1 MKYARMKIQIIRN
14 NPNTNNTPP
23 TTTNSNTKPPDE
35 QNPQLADPIVVAK
48 VSIFLLNK
56 KNSIKSSIN
65 SYRYGNFL
73 NHCSMKLNLLGY
85 VVWHFNVWSSVL
97 VEKYVIYIKLL
108 IAQIIF
114 VYIFLILIIVF
125 QIQ

>member
-1 MKYARMKIQIIRN
+1 
-14 NPNTNNTPP
+14 
-23 TTTNSNTKPPDE
+23 
-35 QNPQLADPIVVAK
+35 
-48 VSIFLLNK
+48 
-56 KNSIKSSIN
+56 
-65 SYRYGNFL
+65 L